1 MTTHPSGLIDLGG
14 SVAAVTAAYE
24 AGLVDSL
31 SRPAPAE
38 EHAKRLGL
46 DPEAVELVLDTL
58 VAVGVAEKRNGRIA
72 ASGAF
77 ALATGNLLDSLLP
90 ARELWSHLPQFLRTG
105 ERYVHMDGPTGERAA
120 EYKKLVGTLGH
131 LFENAAEDIAAKL
144 PPPGERILDVG
155 AGSGVW
161 SLAMCAHSQTTRVTA
176 LDLAEVLPAFVE
188 RAAQLGLSSR
198 IDTLPGDFHSI
209 ELPAASFDR
218 VVLANVLHLEAASQA
233 SSLIGRVAPALRA
246 SGELVV
252 VDCFA
257 DGRSAHEQAR
267 AVYAL
272 HLAMRTSEGRLHS
285 RSQIERWATEAGL
298 ANGELLVPD
307 VPPWSVTALVHRR
320 IDGAQALEAAG
331 SEE

>member
-1 MTTHPSGLIDLGG
+1 MTIHPSELIDLGG

-31 SRPAPAE
+31 SRPAHPE

-46 DPEAVELVLDTL
+46 DPEAAELVLETL
-58 VAVGVAEKRNGRIA
+58 VSVGVAEKRNGRFA

-77 ALATGNLLDSLLP
+77 AVASGNLLDSLLP
-90 ARELWSHLPQFLRTG
+90 AKELWSHLPHFLRTG
-105 ERYVHMDGPTGERAA
+105 ERYVRMDGPTGERAA
-120 EYKKLVGTLGH
+120 EYKKLVGALGH

-198 IDTLPGDFHSI
+198 IDTLSGDFHSI
-209 ELPAASFDR
+209 DLPAARFDR
-218 VVLANVLHLEAASQA
+218 VVLANVLHLEAPAQA
-233 SSLIGRVAPALRA
+233 SSLIALVTRALRA
-246 SGELVV
+246 GGELLVI
-252 VDCFA
+252 DCFA
-257 DGRSAHEQAR
+257 DGGSAHAQAR

-272 HLAMRTSEGRLHS
+272 HLAMRTDEGRLHS
-285 RSQIERWATEAGL
+285 RAEIERWATRAGL
-298 ANGELLVPD
+298 SKGELVVPD
-307 VPPWSVTALVHRR
+307 VPPWSVTALIHRR
-320 IDGAQALEAAG
+320 IDGTQALEAAG